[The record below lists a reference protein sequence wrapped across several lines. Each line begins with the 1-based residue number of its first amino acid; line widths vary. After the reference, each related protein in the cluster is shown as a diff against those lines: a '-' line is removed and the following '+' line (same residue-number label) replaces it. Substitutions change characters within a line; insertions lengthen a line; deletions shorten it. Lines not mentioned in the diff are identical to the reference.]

1 MAQALKKG
9 VAKNMGKKILI
20 GVASLGAVLFLGL
33 AIAYVATQPQRPPAG
48 SASAMW
54 LVPGPY
60 AVAEVDLTFTDPSR
74 PTSANGDYPGS
85 ASRQFVTTMWYPDET
100 DGDYPLIIYSHG
112 FMSNRTEGD
121 YIARN
126 LASHG
131 YVVVAPDYPLSNRSA
146 PGGPMIADVI
156 QQPADVSFLID
167 STMSLEGDGK
177 HFSGTIDPTRIGVV
191 GLSLGGLTT
200 ELVTF
205 HRRQRDPRIKAA
217 VSIAGPAGMFTK
229 RFFDSTATPFL
240 MIAGTVDALVD
251 YESNAALIPQ
261 LVANGSLLTIEGGS
275 HTSFASVAEPLVRF
289 MSNPD
294 SLGCAAVLA
303 NIEGD
308 SSENVFADLGD
319 ASDGIVFDADAP
331 ALCSVDPLPEAIH
344 PGRQQMITQIAVLS
358 FFQSIFAA
366 EAETRDAAAEQL
378 AVGLATDFAEVS
390 YTN

>member
-1 MAQALKKG
+1 MNTMVKKVLFG
-9 VAKNMGKKILI
+9 VAGF
-20 GVASLGAVLFLGL
+20 AAVVYLGL
-33 AIAYVATQPQRPPAG
+33 AVVYIATQPQRPPAD
-48 SASAMW
+48 SASASW
-54 LVPGPY
+54 LAPGPY
-60 AVAEVDLTFTDPSR
+60 TVGEADLVFTDSSR

-85 ASRQFVTTMWYPDET
+85 TSRQFATSMWYPDDST
-100 DGDYPLIIYSHG
+100 SDHPLIIYSHG

-121 YIARN
+121 YIASN

-146 PGGPMIADVI
+146 PGGPMAADVI

-167 STMSLEGDGK
+167 STMSLEGGQK
-177 HFSGTIDPTRIGVV
+177 HFSGNIDPTRIGVV

-205 HRRQRDPRIKAA
+205 HPQRRDPRIKAA
-217 VSIAGPAGMFTK
+217 ISIAGPANMFTK
-229 RFFDSTATPFL
+229 RFFDTAATPFL

-251 YESNAALIPQ
+251 YESNAAPIPQ
-261 LVANGSLLTIEGGS
+261 RVTNGALLTIEGGS

-294 SLGCAAVLA
+294 SLGCTAVLA

-308 SSENVFADLGD
+308 STADVFAGLGSE
-319 ASDGIVFDADAP
+319 SDGVVFDADAP
-331 ALCSVDPLPEAIH
+331 ALCSTSPLAEAIH

-358 FFQSIFAA
+358 FFQSIFAS
-366 EAETRDAAAEQL
+366 EAETRNAAAQQL
-378 AVGLATDFAEVS
+378 AVGLAADFAEAS